1 MEEMLSPSY
10 KRGPERPKKL
20 RRRESDEDPNKVR
33 TQTTYCCTRC
43 GVHGYDAGSCT
54 SQVLDLEAKKRKRK
68 PKKTATG
75 QGPTQTVKQEQTQPT
90 EAETATQEQPQPNET
105 QIDVDPEF
113 EMLAA
118 NLASAFEATQ
128 TQPNLVVNGPVASAP
143 SHSASITPA
152 QGEPVTSSQTDDAP
166 TTPAYTTP
174 RVLKLVEFN
183 IPFHNDW
190 NYSIDVLHL

>member
-1 MEEMLSPSY
+1 MWSEVDMEEMLSPSY

-54 SQVLDLEAKKRKRK
+54 S
-68 PKKTATG
+68 
-75 QGPTQTVKQEQTQPT
+75 
-90 EAETATQEQPQPNET
+90 QEQPQPNET